1 MIAPLKLISGNDHVV
16 IEEAGRSVFVDIQP
30 WRDQGAAAYL
40 DFSDALRLL
49 EWLAEWLAEN
59 APPAPEA

>member
-1 MIAPLKLISGNDHVV
+1 MIAPLKLISGNDDVV
-16 IEEAGRSVFVDIQP
+16 IEDVGRSVFVDIQP

-49 EWLAEWLAEN
+49 E
-59 APPAPEA
+59 